1 MKRIMAITAAVFV
14 WTGAAVAQQT
24 FEQTVAAAQAAV
36 GDIAKYQEALQNP
49 DPRFQYA
56 MVQQM
61 LKLPDPAL
69 QRIAKEH
76 ALFSTNPVMREAAIK
91 AILDSETTLRIQL
104 AGTGESYENLGEF
117 VAWMGGQFGAKSG
130 EMLVRVHSAQRDDCW
145 GTSERCFWRQ
155 VGSTIQYNAY
165 DRYNNLLASASASLG
180 NDGVLRGTF
189 THRKSKE
196 SRQMQIDL
204 KQ

>member
-1 MKRIMAITAAVFV
+1 MKRILAITAALFV
-14 WTGAAVAQQT
+14 WAGSALAQT
-24 FEQTVAAAQAAV
+24 FEETVAAAQAEV
-36 GDIAKYQEALQNP
+36 GDIGRYQEALQNP

-91 AILDSETTLRIQL
+91 AIFDAGSTLRFQV
-104 AGTGESYENLGEF
+104 AGTGEKYEYFPRFIATQGGVFVGKTGEF
-117 VAWMGGQFGAKSG
+117 LVAVPAAKSA
-130 EMLVRVHSAQRDDCW
+130 ECW
-145 GTSERCFWRQ
+145 GANKYCTYRQ
-155 VGSTIQYNAY
+155 VGSTVQIGLGSGTGAVNITAT
-165 DRYNNLLASASASLG
+165 LG
-180 NDGVLRGTF
+180 NDGVLRGSAR
-189 THRKSKE
+189 HHYGE
-196 SRQMQIDL
+196 VMQLQIDL